1 MMHRKRGWAVAA
13 VLLVVLQL
21 LLQTRAAHI
30 VQQNP
35 TVTVTLSSPLT
46 AGQLAAA
53 REWEK
58 SNANTQAVTASF
70 WSEKAAAVSADS
82 DRTAEDVT
90 CIGFDGTAQDC
101 LPVEYLQGTAP
112 GVVGQQCAI
121 SSTLAWTLFGSYDIM
136 GLTVHWTVPSISF
149 PACLKVKAKRFFIRR
164 KAALPTR
171 RCGVFRPTPPK
182 RTPNSGPQQ
191 PVPERSPPSL
201 TAPKRHGW
209 LKQRVPCLP

>member
-1 MMHRKRGWAVAA
+1 MG
-13 VLLVVLQL
+13 
-21 LLQTRAAHI
+21 
-30 VQQNP
+30 
-35 TVTVTLSSPLT
+35 
-46 AGQLAAA
+46 
-53 REWEK
+53 K

-136 GLTVHWTVPSISF
+136 GLTVALDRTEYFISGVF
-149 PACLKVKAKRFFIRR
+149 KSKSKTLLYPAQSGFYPRGAAGSFARHPKTDAEQWAAATGAGKITAITYGPKGMAGSSSVCPACPDYRTGFGRAV
-164 KAALPTR
+164 AALYLCPA
-171 RCGVFRPTPPK
+171 RCLARGSPVCFSTGICVGGTPFSANPARLAYPRPL
-182 RTPNSGPQQ
+182 
-191 PVPERSPPSL
+191 E
-201 TAPKRHGW
+201 
-209 LKQRVPCLP
+209 

>member
-1 MMHRKRGWAVAA
+1 MG
-13 VLLVVLQL
+13 
-21 LLQTRAAHI
+21 
-30 VQQNP
+30 
-35 TVTVTLSSPLT
+35 
-46 AGQLAAA
+46 
-53 REWEK
+53 K

-136 GLTVHWTVPSISF
+136 GLTVALDRTEYFISGVF
-149 PACLKVKAKRFFIRR
+149 KSKSKTLLYPAQSGFTH
-164 KAALPTR
+164 AALR
-171 RCGVFRPTPPK
+171 GLRPTPPK

-209 LKQRVPCLP
+209 LKQRVPCLPDCRTGFGRAVAALYLCPARCLARGSPVCFSTGICVGGTPFSANPARLAYPRPLE

>member
-136 GLTVHWTVPSISF
+136 GLTVALDRTEYFIS
-149 PACLKVKAKRFFIRR
+149 
-164 KAALPTR
+164 
-171 RCGVFRPTPPK
+171 GVFKSCLLYT
-182 RTPNSGPQQ
+182 
-191 PVPERSPPSL
+191 SPSP
-201 TAPKRHGW
+201 RD
-209 LKQRVPCLP
+209 

>member
-1 MMHRKRGWAVAA
+1 MGGCGSIAGSFAA
-13 VLLVVLQL
+13 AFADP
-21 LLQTRAAHI
+21 RSAYC
-30 VQQNP
+30 
-35 TVTVTLSSPLT
+35 T
-46 AGQLAAA
+46 AEPNRDGDPVFPAYSGQLAAA

-136 GLTVHWTVPSISF
+136 GLTVALDRTEYFISGVF
-149 PACLKVKAKRFFIRR
+149 KSKSKTLLYPAQSGFTH
-164 KAALPTR
+164 AALRGLSPD
-171 RCGVFRPTPPK
+171 TPK
-182 RTPNSGPQQ
+182 TDAEQWAAATGA
-191 PVPERSPPSL
+191 ERSPPSL

>member
-136 GLTVHWTVPSISF
+136 GLTVALDRTEYFISGVF
-149 PACLKVKAKRFFIRR
+149 KSKSKTLLYPAQSGFTH
-164 KAALPTR
+164 AALRGLSPD
-171 RCGVFRPTPPK
+171 TPK
-182 RTPNSGPQQ
+182 TDA
-191 PVPERSPPSL
+191 E
-201 TAPKRHGW
+201 
-209 LKQRVPCLP
+209 

>member
-136 GLTVHWTVPSISF
+136 GLTVALDRTEYFISGVF
-149 PACLKVKAKRFFIRR
+149 KSFFIRR